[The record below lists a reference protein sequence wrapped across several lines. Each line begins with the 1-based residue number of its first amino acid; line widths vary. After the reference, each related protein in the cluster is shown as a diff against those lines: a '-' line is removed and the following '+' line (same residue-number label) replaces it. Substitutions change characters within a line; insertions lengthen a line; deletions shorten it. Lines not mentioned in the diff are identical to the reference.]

1 MDDLMTFLISPTLL
15 ARRTAIAA
23 GITVACASGLVHA
36 EDEQRFSIRG
46 FGTIGAVHSDNEQGD
61 YATSLYQPG
70 GPGRSRSW
78 DVTTDTKAGVQL
90 DARLADQLS
99 AVVQLTSRKLAS
111 NNFTPKVEWANIKY
125 QVTPDFSIRAGR
137 IALSTLMQSDARL
150 VSYTMSSVRVPLEIY
165 NITPPTNS
173 DGIDATYRMNF
184 GKVSNTVQAS
194 YGRSDSKLALGI
206 PEGILVTEAK
216 ARKIINIADTVEIGD
231 LTLRA
236 SYFKTDLNILGTIYQ
251 YDMKAV
257 GVLYDAGAWF
267 VQSEF
272 AKSNGDGLTKNQQA
286 WYALGGMRIKAFTPY
301 ISYAKAKPQDPLLAG
316 ATGYEQSTS
325 SLGVRWDFMSNAALK
340 VQYDHIDGPGLFAT
354 RGSSTYFVNQSTGLF
369 LNGGKTNLVSVAVD
383 FVF

>member
-1 MDDLMTFLISPTLL
+1 MTFLISPIFL

-23 GITVACASGLVHA
+23 GITVACASGVVHA
-36 EDEQRFSIRG
+36 EDDHRFSIRG
-46 FGTIGAVHSDNEQGD
+46 FGTIGAVHSDNGQSD
-61 YATSLYQPG
+61 YVTNLYQPG

-78 DVTTDTKAGVQL
+78 DVTTDTKAGAQL
-90 DARLADQLS
+90 DAKLADQLS
-99 AVVQLTSRKLAS
+99 AVLQITSRKLSS

-150 VSYTMSSVRVPLEIY
+150 VSYTLTPVRVPLEIY

-173 DGIDATYRMNF
+173 DGIDATYRVNI
-184 GKVSNTVQAS
+184 GKVNNTVQAS

-206 PEGILVTEAK
+206 PDGVIVAEAN

-236 SYFKTDLNILGTIYQ
+236 SYFKSDIHTLGTSFR
-251 YDMKAV
+251 YDMKAL
-257 GVLYDAGAWF
+257 GALYDAGAWF

-272 AKSNGDGLTKNQQA
+272 AKSNGGGLTKNQEA
-286 WYALGGMRIKAFTPY
+286 WYALGGMRVKSFTPY
-301 ISYAKAKPQDPLLAG
+301 VSYAKSKPQDPLLAG
-316 ATGYEQSTS
+316 ATGFEQTTS
-325 SLGVRWDFMSNAALK
+325 SIGVRWDFMSNTALK
-340 VQYDHIDGPGLFAT
+340 VQYDHVDAPGVLAT
-354 RGSSTYFVNQSTGLF
+354 QGSSTYFVKQNTGFF
-369 LNGGKTNLVSVAVD
+369 LNGGNTNLVSVAVD